1 MRIEEFDF
9 EKLGLVEVCDV
20 CGKPLL
26 KGQELGKKK
35 SNDALCHEDC
45 LYYTIG
51 KRTVTKQEYIKH
63 IIKKTKNT
71 SPNKMQPFDVTEKVI
86 EDIFTSDKSLLANV
100 LSVNQSDLSQI
111 ARQKKFDNR
120 KIMDLLYLF
129 KNELLLIEL
138 KAVPFYQDII
148 SQINDYY
155 NELLKLQSQSKLIKT
170 KINKIILVTD
180 ALKEHYSLC
189 EKENIKLIKF
199 DLEEV
204 LTRYY
209 QNFRE
214 LSAFLNIQPSA
225 RGVTRLYLIKSTL
238 QLLNQGHSFNEICK
252 IEKMSSNTI
261 HNRLAVAKLIGLV
274 EKNKRDYTITSLGK
288 NVLKAE
294 DKLSDER
301 FNVKQFELISDFVKE
316 NPFFSQ
322 ITYSIMSVVDTV
334 FILSKAEYP
343 VKYDTFQDF
352 FVRSLGKDKTWVQPQ
367 AQLTGTYHFA
377 NYAEELGFI
386 QRIKN
391 YLFLTPKGIQ
401 AILIFQLNRAIKLIN
416 ARS

>member
-1 MRIEEFDF
+1 
-9 EKLGLVEVCDV
+9 
-20 CGKPLL
+20 
-26 KGQELGKKK
+26 
-35 SNDALCHEDC
+35 
-45 LYYTIG
+45 
-51 KRTVTKQEYIKH
+51 
-63 IIKKTKNT
+63 
-71 SPNKMQPFDVTEKVI
+71 MQQFNVTEKVI
-86 EDIFTSDKSLLANV
+86 EDIFTTDKSLLAKV

-120 KIMDLLYLF
+120 RIMDMLYLF
-129 KNELLLIEL
+129 QNELLLIEL

-155 NELLKLQSQSKLIKT
+155 DELVKLQSQSKLIKT

-180 ALKEHYSLC
+180 AQKDHFTLC

-199 DLEEV
+199 DLETI
-204 LTRYY
+204 LTGYY

-214 LSAFLNIQPSA
+214 LSAFLNIQPSN

-238 QLLNQGHSFNEICK
+238 KLLSQGKSFNEICK
-252 IEKMSSNTI
+252 IENKSTNTI
-261 HNRLAVAKLIGLV
+261 HNRFAVAGLMGLV
-274 EKNKRDYTITSLGK
+274 EKDKGNHTLTSFGK
-288 NVLKAE
+288 SLIKAE
-294 DKLSDER
+294 DKISDEK

-322 ITYSIMSVVDTV
+322 ITFSIMSVVDTV

-352 FVRSLGKDKTWVQPQ
+352 FVRSLGKDKTWTQPK

-386 QRIKN
+386 QKVAN

-401 AILIFQLNRAIKLIN
+401 AILIFQLNRSIKLIN

>member
-1 MRIEEFDF
+1 
-9 EKLGLVEVCDV
+9 
-20 CGKPLL
+20 
-26 KGQELGKKK
+26 
-35 SNDALCHEDC
+35 
-45 LYYTIG
+45 
-51 KRTVTKQEYIKH
+51 
-63 IIKKTKNT
+63 
-71 SPNKMQPFDVTEKVI
+71 MQQFSVTEKVI
-86 EDIFTSDKSLLANV
+86 EDIFTADKSLLADV
-100 LSVNQSDLSQI
+100 LSVNQSDLSLI
-111 ARQKKFDNR
+111 ARQKRFDDR
-120 KIMDLLYLF
+120 RIMDMLYLY

-155 NELLKLQSQSKLIKT
+155 DELLKLQTQSKLIKT
-170 KINKIILVTD
+170 KINKIVLVTD
-180 ALKEHYSLC
+180 VRTHHYSLC

-214 LSAFLNIQPSA
+214 LAAFLDIQPSN

-238 QLLNQGHSFNEICK
+238 KLLSEGKSFKEICR
-252 IEKMSSNTI
+252 IEGKSTNTI
-261 HNRLAVAKLIGLV
+261 HNRFAIASLIGLV
-274 EKNKRDYTITSLGK
+274 EKNRRNYSLTTLGK
-288 NVLKAE
+288 EIIKAE
-294 DKLSDER
+294 DKIFDER

-322 ITYSIMSVVDTV
+322 ITFSVMSVVDTV

-352 FVRSLGKDKTWVQPQ
+352 FVRSLGKNKTWIKPK
-367 AQLTGTYHFA
+367 AQLTGTYHFV

-386 QRIKN
+386 QRIENSPILNTQRNSSDFNFSIKQVYQINKCKKIKYVIHFKN
-391 YLFLTPKGIQ
+391 
-401 AILIFQLNRAIKLIN
+401 IKKHW
-416 ARS
+416 